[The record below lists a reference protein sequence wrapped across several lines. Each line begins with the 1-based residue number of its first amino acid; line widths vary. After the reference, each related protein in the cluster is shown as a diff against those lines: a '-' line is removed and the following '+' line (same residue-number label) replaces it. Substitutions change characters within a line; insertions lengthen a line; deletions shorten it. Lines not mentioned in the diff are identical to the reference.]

1 MERVVVKQHN
11 PNADSRP
18 GRSINHGPLDLL
30 EASIPDLPAAAAR
43 AAVYIVENAEKV
55 VRYSLKD
62 LSKFSKAGEASIVRL
77 CQTAGFTGFSDFKLA
92 LAADLAL
99 KTVHG
104 DPQRAEDGHG
114 LSDIG
119 HELARSIVATAELTD
134 EERLKTIAFRISKC
148 NRIDLFGAGVSGI
161 IAELF
166 SYRLLRAGLNAHAL
180 RDITLAHEV
189 ANGLSAS
196 SAAIAISE
204 SGVTTNTVDFLRV
217 ARSTGA
223 FTLAITCNT
232 RSPLAKQA
240 DAVLPMAKLTIPSY
254 GGVINTVPRAVY
266 VAEALGAL
274 VAAMKM
280 E

>member
-1 MERVVVKQHN
+1 MVKQHH
-11 PNADSRP
+11 PNAGP
-18 GRSINHGPLDLL
+18 HAGRQINHGPLDML

-62 LSKFSKAGEASIVRL
+62 LSKFSRSGEASIVRL
-77 CQTAGFTGFSDFKLA
+77 CQTAGFSGFSDFKLA

-99 KTVHG
+99 KTAHS
-104 DPQRAEDGHG
+104 DPQRADDGQG

-119 HELARSIVATAELTD
+119 RELARSIVATAELTD
-134 EERLKTIAFRISKC
+134 EERLKTIASRIFRC

-166 SYRLLRAGLNAHAL
+166 AYRLLRAGLNAHAL

-204 SGVTTNTVDFLRV
+204 SGVTANAVDFLRV

-223 FTLAITCNT
+223 FTLAITSNT
-232 RSPLAKQA
+232 RSPLAKLA
-240 DAVLPMAKLTIPSY
+240 EAVLPMAKLTIPSY
-254 GGVINTVPRAVY
+254 GGVINTVPKAVY

-274 VAAMKM
+274 ITSEKM